1 MIEFRNGEARFVPEE
16 DGHLDIEKCKAE
28 LRSLQ
33 VNPESRLRRIIRR
46 IWKALAW

>member
-1 MIEFRNGEARFVPEE
+1 MIMIEFWNGEARFVPEP

-33 VNPESRLRRIIRR
+33 VPKDLEAIELSESDGC
-46 IWKALAW
+46 